1 MPAGKAPK
9 KTAGKHP
16 TLKQLAKPDYEW
28 FTHDRFGMFI
38 HWGTYAMAAR
48 HEWVK
53 SRERIGDREYN
64 KYFKLFDPDLYD
76 PAEWARAA
84 RYAGMKYFVITTK
97 HHEGFC
103 LWDSKYTDYKA
114 TNTPCGRDLI
124 GPMVRAF
131 RAEGLRVGF
140 YHSLLDWHH
149 PQYPPDRHHPM
160 RDNEAWRRRAAK
172 RDITK
177 YAEYLHNQVREL
189 LTEFGRVDY
198 IFFDFSVRGDEPK
211 GRNEWQSEKLV
222 RMCREL
228 QPGILINDRLD
239 LRDVPGGW
247 DFLTPEQ
254 HMENE
259 WPTRDGKKVPWETNQ
274 TFSGSWGY
282 HRDETT
288 WKSVPQLLFLLIDTV
303 SKGGNLLLNVG
314 PTARG
319 TLDDRALARLAG
331 MGDWMKLHCRG
342 IHGCTQA
349 PEKIPV
355 PQDARLTWNPKTK
368 RLYVHFLNWPIREFH
383 LRGMSGKVKYA
394 QLLNDASEIGYRD
407 PADEHPGSS
416 RTPAGAITLQLPVRK
431 PENVAIPVVE
441 LFLR

>member
-1 MPAGKAPK
+1 
-9 KTAGKHP
+9 
-16 TLKQLAKPDYEW
+16 
-28 FTHDRFGMFI
+28 
-38 HWGTYAMAAR
+38 
-48 HEWVK
+48 
-53 SRERIGDREYN
+53 
-64 KYFKLFDPDLYD
+64 
-76 PAEWARAA
+76 
-84 RYAGMKYFVITTK
+84 MKYFVITTK

-103 LWDSKYTDYKA
+103 LWESKYTDYKA

-177 YAEYLHNQVREL
+177 YAEYLHNQIREL

-198 IFFDFSVRGDEPK
+198 LFFDFSIGGDEPK

-254 HMENE
+254 YMENE
-259 WPTRDGKKVPWETNQ
+259 WPTRNGKKVPWETNQ

-288 WKSVPQLLFLLIDTV
+288 WKSVPQLLLLLIDTV

-319 TLDDRALARLAG
+319 TLDNRALARLAG
-331 MGDWMKLHCRG
+331 IGDWIKLHSRG
-342 IHGCTQA
+342 IYGCTQA
-349 PEKIPV
+349 PEKIPA
-355 PQDARLTWNPKTK
+355 PQDARLTWNTRTK

-394 QLLNDASEIGYRD
+394 QLLNDASEIRYRD
-407 PADEHPGSS
+407 SADEHPGSS

-441 LFLR
+441 LFLRNLAEIS